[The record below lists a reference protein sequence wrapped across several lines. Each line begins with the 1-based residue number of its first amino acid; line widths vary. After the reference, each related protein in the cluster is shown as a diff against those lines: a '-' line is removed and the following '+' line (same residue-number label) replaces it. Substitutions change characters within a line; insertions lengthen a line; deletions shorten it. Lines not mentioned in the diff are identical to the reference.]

1 MSETSRRVWFDQLDE
16 RWTAAG
22 SLKDKVA
29 TKKVQEVI
37 GLLAKLGVPAMHP
50 VADSRELT
58 SRSAYRN
65 VSRV

>member
-1 MSETSRRVWFDQLDE
+1 MRG
-16 RWTAAG
+16 WTAAG